1 MSTAN
6 LSVHLH
12 IGGVEVVVGWLEWIF
27 RIVYILTRFHLV
39 VYTCSWLDFQ
49 LLVRSNHFTFY
60 ARSLYPFHP
69 NMANRFISPLPFSH
83 SILPLFIPNPFLTR
97 SSLFTSS
104 NGKALPIPK
113 NTNAAH
119 FHRNGLIT
127 MQNTNQ

>member
-1 MSTAN
+1 MFLIFLSILREDSRLLLNDVRAKTPAPVSTAN

-49 LLVRSNHFTFY
+49 LLVRSSHFTFY

-69 NMANRFISPLPFSH
+69 NMANRFISPLPFH
-83 SILPLFIPNPFLTR
+83 P
-97 SSLFTSS
+97 
-104 NGKALPIPK
+104 
-113 NTNAAH
+113 
-119 FHRNGLIT
+119 
-127 MQNTNQ
+127 